1 MIDLHYAPTPNGWK
15 ISIMLEE
22 LGLPYKVIP
31 VNIRA
36 GEQFRPEFLAISP
49 NNRIPA
55 IVDHAPSDGGE
66 PFSVFETGAILIYLA
81 DKTGRFLPTEMRGRS
96 GVIQWVMWQMG
107 GLGPMLGQHGHF
119 ALYAAEK
126 IPYAIERYRDEAA
139 RLYRVLDTQLGK
151 TGAYV
156 AGDYSIADIAC
167 FPWTMTHKAQGFT
180 LDDYPNIKRWYAEVR
195 ARPQVQAGLAI
206 GKFVKEP
213 FDEEARQEHVR
224 ADARRSWRGK
234 GNSPVVIASEG
245 LREAPRDDRLRKRS
259 IAPSVENGSLRLAA
273 LPAMTAET
281 KHKSQSK
288 RKRHDRILLRLFQ
301 SLDLSRLPQH
311 PAARKGVRRR
321 DFVAADP
328 GRRHLQYR
336 QSQRLCPA
344 RDAGA
349 AEGALHEEGSRRL
362 GALGGLAIKMPP
374 TVFPVNSVK
383 AMRGCIWLG
392 KDMVPFA
399 RAVFETYWGGDKDIS
414 QDAVLTEICKRV
426 GVDPQNSLPASASR
440 RSRTSS
446 RPIPMR

>member
-81 DKTGRFLPTEMRGRS
+81 DKTGRFLPTEMRARS
-96 GVIQWVMWQMG
+96 RVIQWVMWQMG

-151 TGAYV
+151 TGAYI

-195 ARPQVQAGLAI
+195 GRPQVQAGLAI

-213 FDEEARQEHVR
+213 FDEEARRNMFGATREGAGGERVSLAVSSLR
-224 ADARRSWRGK
+224 AD
-234 GNSPVVIASEG
+234 G
-245 LREAPRDDRLRKRS
+245 LREARAMTGSAKQS
-259 IAPSVENGSLRLAA
+259 IAPPGERMDCFVAA
-273 LPAMTAET
+273 LLAMTR
-281 KHKSQSK
+281 KQHKSQSK

-301 SLDLSRLPQH
+301 SLDLSRLPQY

-321 DFVAADP
+321 DRLAADP
-328 GRRHLQYR
+328 GWRHLQYR
-336 QSQRLCPA
+336 QPRASMPSA
-344 RDAGA
+344 R
-349 AEGALHEEGSRRL
+349 RRC
-362 GALGGLAIKMPP
+362 
-374 TVFPVNSVK
+374 
-383 AMRGCIWLG
+383 R
-392 KDMVPFA
+392 
-399 RAVFETYWGGDKDIS
+399 
-414 QDAVLTEICKRV
+414 
-426 GVDPQNSLPASASR
+426 
-440 RSRTSS
+440 
-446 RPIPMR
+446 